1 MLGTKRLDLLL
12 IPKAAETADDYL
24 LDVHGA
30 LHSKVSDVSLAW
42 FFKGTSEK
50 PSLYNRMNQKYLYP
64 RPVRIKLTLHTELF
78 AFTCYNYWLNVVLE
92 LSPEIF
98 KISGYS

>member
-1 MLGTKRLDLLL
+1 MAPYTARFPMYLWLGF
-12 IPKAAETADDYL
+12 
-24 LDVHGA
+24 
-30 LHSKVSDVSLAW
+30 SKVL
-42 FFKGTSEK
+42 